1 MNKEQLIQTL
11 NNVLDAL
18 MTVSVKGAD
27 TITMGNVLQAMQQI
41 IDDQAQQVRN
51 EQQQP
56 QFSYDPQSEM
66 ANQDAMMPELDNE

>member
-18 MTVSVKGAD
+18 MTISVKGAD

-41 IDDQAQQVRN
+41 IDDQMQQVRN
-51 EQQQP
+51 EPP

-66 ANQDAMMPELDNE
+66 ANQNAMMPELDNE

>member
-41 IDDQAQQVRN
+41 IDDQAQQARN
-51 EQQQP
+51 EQP
-56 QFSYDPQSEM
+56 KFSYDPQSEI
-66 ANQDAMMPELDNE
+66 ANQNAMTPELDNE